1 MSAKILIVEDNPDS
15 REYLATFLR
24 IEGYTIDTAVDG
36 VEGIEHVKSNRPD
49 LIISDITMPNL
60 TGIEM
65 LIKLREI
72 PGFSNIPIF
81 MVSAYGDGK
90 LAEAMKAGANQALK
104 KPVDSNMLLDM
115 IRSLIE

>member
-1 MSAKILIVEDNPDS
+1 VSAKILIVEDNLDS
-15 REYLATFLR
+15 REYLATLLR
-24 IEGYTIDTAVDG
+24 IEGYMIDTAADG
-36 VEGIEHVKSNRPD
+36 VEGIERAKSNRPD

-81 MVSAYGDGK
+81 MVSAYGDGR
-90 LAEAMKAGANQALK
+90 LAEAMKVGANQALR
-104 KPVDSNMLLDM
+104 KPVDGDVLLDLV
-115 IRSLIE
+115 RNLIE